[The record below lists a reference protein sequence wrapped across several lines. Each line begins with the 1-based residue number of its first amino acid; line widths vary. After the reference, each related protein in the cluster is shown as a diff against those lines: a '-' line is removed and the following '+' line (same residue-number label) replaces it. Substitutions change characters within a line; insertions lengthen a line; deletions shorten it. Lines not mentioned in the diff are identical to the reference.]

1 LVYFINWFTI
11 DAPDNFN
18 EISVMPISKTIN
30 GDSAELRLSGKLTFL
45 NGSEFHNQLNE
56 ILNRKIK
63 SLSIHLDELTFMD
76 SAGLGML
83 MITHK
88 ECNQRDI
95 PLTIYHP
102 IGDVKI
108 LLQMTKSYERFN
120 IVG

>member
-1 LVYFINWFTI
+1 
-11 DAPDNFN
+11 
-18 EISVMPISKTIN
+18 MPISKTVN
-30 GDSAELRLSGKLTFL
+30 GDSADLRLSGKLTFL

-56 ILNRKIK
+56 ILSRKIK
-63 SLSIHLDELTFMD
+63 SISIHLDDLTFMD

-95 PLTIYHP
+95 TLTIYHP

-120 IVG
+120 IIG